1 MAERTFAMPDLGEG
15 LEEGEIVEWLVS
27 VGDTVALNQPI
38 VEVET
43 AKATVEIPSP
53 FAGVVMSV
61 HGDVGQAVP
70 VGDVLVTFEV
80 ASDGSAIPSPTSPE
94 RAHAE
99 HGGSAVAATPAVRKL
114 AKTLGVDLTV
124 VAPTGPGGRATAEDV
139 QAAAGVTSPAAREGG
154 AEYDVERISIARRTI
169 AERLTATVREVP
181 HVTTFRTLDATALGD
196 VRRELGVSPLPV
208 FVKAVAEMCRI
219 HPVLHS
225 SWHGELGEI
234 HVPRACHVGI
244 AADTERG
251 LTVPVVHG
259 VWELTVAEVDAEI
272 RRLAAAARAGSLT
285 PDELTGGTISVS
297 NTGSYGSEAGTPII
311 NPGQGAVIALGVI
324 ASHALVIGD
333 EVVARP
339 ACTLSLSFDHR
350 LMDGATAGR
359 ALTDLVEL
367 LQDADR
373 LRSLA

>member
-15 LEEGEIVEWLVS
+15 LEEGEIVEWLVAA
-27 VGDTVALNQPI
+27 GDTVELNQPL

-53 FAGVVMSV
+53 FAGVVVSV
-61 HGDVGQAVP
+61 HGEVGQAVP
-70 VGDVLVTFEV
+70 VGDVLVTFDV
-80 ASDGSAIPSPTSPE
+80 ASAPSGS
-94 RAHAE
+94 
-99 HGGSAVAATPAVRKL
+99 GGAPAVAATPAVRKL
-114 AKTLGVDLTV
+114 AKTLGVDLGTL
-124 VAPTGPGGRATAEDV
+124 TGSGPSGRVTAEDV
-139 QAAAGVTSPAAREGG
+139 QAAAGVTSPTAPE
-154 AEYDVERISIARRTI
+154 AEVGVDVERISIARRTI
-169 AERLTATVREVP
+169 AERLTAVVREVP
-181 HVTTFRTLDATALGD
+181 HVTTFRTVDASALGE
-196 VRRELGVSPLPV
+196 VRRELGLSPLPL
-208 FVKAVAEMCRI
+208 FVKAVAEMCRA
-219 HPVLHS
+219 HPALHS

-234 HVPRACHVGI
+234 HVPHACHVGI

-251 LTVPVVHG
+251 LAVPVVRG
-259 VWELTVAEVDAEI
+259 VWELTVTEVDAEI
-272 RRLAAAARAGSLT
+272 RRLAEAARTGSLT
-285 PDELTGGTISVS
+285 SEELTGGTITVS

-324 ASHALVIGD
+324 APRALVIDG

-359 ALTDLVEL
+359 ALTDLVAV

-373 LRSLA
+373 LRSLP